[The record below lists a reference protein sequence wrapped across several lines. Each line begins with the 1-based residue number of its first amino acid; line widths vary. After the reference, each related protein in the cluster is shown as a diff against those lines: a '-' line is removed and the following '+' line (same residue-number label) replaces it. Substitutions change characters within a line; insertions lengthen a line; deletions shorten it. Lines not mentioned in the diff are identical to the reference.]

1 MPNHSLIA
9 SIANGFKAPTLQQ
22 LYLDTS
28 GNTVDEWDTIPNA
41 DLEAETAVNMELA
54 YEFRYGSNRLRLT
67 WEPVANLSFTAS
79 VTNLFGEQYFQWQ
92 CIRNVGGEGAAIR
105 GAVLGGGLN
114 LYTEPGRAISVSAS
128 WQF

>member
-1 MPNHSLIA
+1 MLNHSLIA

-67 WEPVANLSFTAS
+67 WEPIFRLPPVSRTCSAS
-79 VTNLFGEQYFQWQ
+79 SISSG
-92 CIRNVGGEGAAIR
+92 
-105 GAVLGGGLN
+105 
-114 LYTEPGRAISVSAS
+114 SVSETSVVKVPLFVAPCS
-128 WQF
+128 EAD